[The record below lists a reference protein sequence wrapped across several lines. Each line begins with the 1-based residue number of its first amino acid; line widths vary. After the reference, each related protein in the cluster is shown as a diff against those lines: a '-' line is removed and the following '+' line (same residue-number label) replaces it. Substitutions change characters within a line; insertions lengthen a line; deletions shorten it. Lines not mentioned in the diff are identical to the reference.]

1 MTRAIP
7 LVDDLPLD
15 AVSWIRQRTA
25 VRASSLPVAGLSGDA
40 QQLLG
45 RSSHEFE
52 LAGLLVGEESRSQL
66 EALQQKAAEAGEVPF
81 HADITAALEV
91 EKVVVLEAEFL
102 EVAGQPGR
110 YEYRLLLRESPP
122 IPPPAEDDPF
132 GLGDLGLG
140 DLGLPDLG
148 FGDLGDVLGD
158 IADAAA
164 TAQGALDAVT
174 GAIAALEALGSIAD
188 LATGNPLEPLLA
200 EAEELGALGD
210 AASVATALHGL
221 LMGEG

>member
-52 LAGLLVGEESRSQL
+52 VAGLLVGDESRSQL
-66 EALQQKAAEAGEVPF
+66 ESLQQKAAEISEVPF
-81 HADITAALEV
+81 HADVTAALEV

-102 EVAGQPGR
+102 EAAGQPGR

-148 FGDLGDVLGD
+148 FDDLGDVLGD

-164 TAQGALDAVT
+164 MAQDALDAVT
-174 GAIAALEALGSIAD
+174 GAIAALDALGSIAD
-188 LATGNPLEPLLA
+188 LAADNPLEPLLA
-200 EAEELGALGD
+200 EAEELGALGE
-210 AASVATALHGL
+210 AAGVATALHDL
-221 LMGEG
+221 LTGED

>member
-7 LVDDLPLD
+7 LVDDVPLD

-45 RSSHEFE
+45 RGSHEFE
-52 LAGLLVGEESRSQL
+52 VAGLLVGDESKSQL
-66 EALQQKAAEAGEVPF
+66 ETLQQKAAEAAEVPF
-81 HADITAALEV
+81 HADVTVALDV
-91 EKVVVLEAEFL
+91 EKVIVVEAEFL
-102 EVAGQPGR
+102 EAAGQPGR

-148 FGDLGDVLGD
+148 FDDLGDVLSD

-164 TAQGALDAVT
+164 SAQDALDAVT
-174 GAIAALEALGSIAD
+174 GAIDALDALASIGD
-188 LATGNPLEPLLA
+188 LATGNPLEPLLG
-200 EAEELGALGD
+200 EADELGALGD
-210 AASVATALHGL
+210 AANVATTLNRL
-221 LMGEG
+221 LTGDG